1 MIEEIIRSV
10 STIAFLVCTLFLG
23 SIAPSVQAPAAEPS
37 DRLVSVEDAECTA
50 AIPAPETTA
59 EKTFSLVGV
68 WDGFGVRYEF
78 TSSGKLIVGNTIRK
92 YEFSD
97 GILTIDGRNGK
108 LEILDDRVI
117 RLDGRTLYRMK

>member
-1 MIEEIIRSV
+1 MFEEIIKSI

-23 SIAPSVQAPAAEPS
+23 SIAPSERSPANEPS
-37 DRLVSVEDAECTA
+37 GGLADHDAVRCAVTD
-50 AIPAPETTA
+50 TTT
-59 EKTFSLVGV
+59 EKVFSLVGV

-78 TSSGKLIVGNTIRK
+78 TSSGKLIVGNTTRK

-97 GILTIDGRNGK
+97 GTLTVDGKDGK
-108 LEILDDRVI
+108 LEILDNRVI

>member
-1 MIEEIIRSV
+1 MFEEIIKSI

-23 SIAPSVQAPAAEPS
+23 SIAPSEPS
-37 DRLVSVEDAECTA
+37 PTNEPSGALADYEAVRCAVTD
-50 AIPAPETTA
+50 TTT
-59 EKTFSLVGV
+59 EKVFSLVGV

-78 TSSGKLIVGNTIRK
+78 TSSGKLIVGNTVRK

-97 GILTIDGRNGK
+97 GTLTVDGKDGK
-108 LEILDDRVI
+108 LEILDNRVI

>member
-1 MIEEIIRSV
+1 MFEEIIKSI

-23 SIAPSVQAPAAEPS
+23 SIAPSEPSPANKPSDGISDYDAAECAVT
-37 DRLVSVEDAECTA
+37 D
-50 AIPAPETTA
+50 TTT
-59 EKTFSLVGV
+59 EKVFSLVGV

-78 TSSGKLIVGNTIRK
+78 TSSGKLIVGNTTRK

-97 GILTIDGRNGK
+97 GTLTVDGKDGK

>member
-1 MIEEIIRSV
+1 MFEEIIKSI

-23 SIAPSVQAPAAEPS
+23 SIAPSEPS
-37 DRLVSVEDAECTA
+37 PANEPSGALADYDAVRCAVTDA
-50 AIPAPETTA
+50 TT
-59 EKTFSLVGV
+59 ENDFSLVGV

-78 TSSGKLIVGNTIRK
+78 TSSGKLIVGNTVRK

-97 GILTIDGRNGK
+97 GTLTVDGKDGK
-108 LEILDDRVI
+108 LEILDNRVI

>member
-1 MIEEIIRSV
+1 MFEEIIKSI

-23 SIAPSVQAPAAEPS
+23 SIAPSEQSSANEPS
-37 DRLVSVEDAECTA
+37 GGLADYDAVKCAVTD
-50 AIPAPETTA
+50 TTT
-59 EKTFSLVGV
+59 EKVFSLVGV

-78 TSSGKLIVGNTIRK
+78 TSSGKLIVGNTTRK

-97 GILTIDGRNGK
+97 GTLTVDGKDGK

>member
-1 MIEEIIRSV
+1 MFEEIIKSI

-23 SIAPSVQAPAAEPS
+23 SIAPSEPS
-37 DRLVSVEDAECTA
+37 PANEPSGALADYDAVRCAVTDA
-50 AIPAPETTA
+50 TT
-59 EKTFSLVGV
+59 ENDFSLVGV

-78 TSSGKLIVGNTIRK
+78 TSSGKLIVGNTTRK

-97 GILTIDGRNGK
+97 GTLTVDGKDGK
-108 LEILDDRVI
+108 LEILDNRVI

>member
-1 MIEEIIRSV
+1 MFEEIIKSI

-23 SIAPSVQAPAAEPS
+23 SIEPSEPSPANEPS
-37 DRLVSVEDAECTA
+37 DGISDYDAVRCDVTDA
-50 AIPAPETTA
+50 TT
-59 EKTFSLVGV
+59 ENDFSLVGV

-78 TSSGKLIVGNTIRK
+78 TSSGKLIVGNTVRK

-97 GILTIDGRNGK
+97 GTLTVDGKDGK
-108 LEILDDRVI
+108 LEILDNRVI

>member
-1 MIEEIIRSV
+1 MFEEIIKSI

-23 SIAPSVQAPAAEPS
+23 SIAPSEPS
-37 DRLVSVEDAECTA
+37 PANKPSDGITDYDAVRCAVTDA
-50 AIPAPETTA
+50 TT
-59 EKTFSLVGV
+59 ENDFSLVGV

-78 TSSGKLIVGNTIRK
+78 TSSGKLIVGNTVRK

-97 GILTIDGRNGK
+97 GKLTVDGKDGK
-108 LEILDDRVI
+108 LEILDNRVI

>member
-1 MIEEIIRSV
+1 MFEEIIKSI

-23 SIAPSVQAPAAEPS
+23 SIAPSEQSPANEPS
-37 DRLVSVEDAECTA
+37 GEISDYDIAECAVTD
-50 AIPAPETTA
+50 TTT
-59 EKTFSLVGV
+59 EKVFSLVGV

-78 TSSGKLIVGNTIRK
+78 TSSGKLIVGNTTRK

-97 GILTIDGRNGK
+97 GTLTVDGKDGK
-108 LEILDDRVI
+108 LEILDNRVI

>member
-1 MIEEIIRSV
+1 MFEEIIKSI

-23 SIAPSVQAPAAEPS
+23 SIAPSEPS
-37 DRLVSVEDAECTA
+37 PANEPSGAFADYDAVRCAVTDA
-50 AIPAPETTA
+50 TT
-59 EKTFSLVGV
+59 ENDFSLVGV

-78 TSSGKLIVGNTIRK
+78 TSSGKLIVGNTTRK

-97 GILTIDGRNGK
+97 GTLTVDGKDGK
-108 LEILDDRVI
+108 LEILDNRVI

>member
-1 MIEEIIRSV
+1 MFEEIIKSI

-23 SIAPSVQAPAAEPS
+23 SIAPSEPS
-37 DRLVSVEDAECTA
+37 DGISDYDAVRCAVTDN
-50 AIPAPETTA
+50 TT
-59 EKTFSLVGV
+59 EKVFSLVGV

-78 TSSGKLIVGNTIRK
+78 TSSGKLIVGNTVRK

-97 GILTIDGRNGK
+97 GTLTVDGKDGK
-108 LEILDDRVI
+108 LEILDNRVI

>member
-1 MIEEIIRSV
+1 MFEEIIKSI

-23 SIAPSVQAPAAEPS
+23 SIAPSEPSPASEPS
-37 DRLVSVEDAECTA
+37 DGISDYDAVRCAVTDA
-50 AIPAPETTA
+50 TT
-59 EKTFSLVGV
+59 ENDFSLVGV

-78 TSSGKLIVGNTIRK
+78 TSSGKLIVGNTVRK

-97 GILTIDGRNGK
+97 GTLTVDGKDGK
-108 LEILDDRVI
+108 LEILDNRVI

>member
-1 MIEEIIRSV
+1 MFEEIIKSI

-23 SIAPSVQAPAAEPS
+23 SIAPSEPS
-37 DRLVSVEDAECTA
+37 PANKPSDGISGYDAVRCAVTDA
-50 AIPAPETTA
+50 TT
-59 EKTFSLVGV
+59 ENDFSLVGV

-78 TSSGKLIVGNTIRK
+78 TSSGKLIVGNTVRK

-97 GILTIDGRNGK
+97 GTLTVDGKDGK
-108 LEILDDRVI
+108 LEILDNRVI